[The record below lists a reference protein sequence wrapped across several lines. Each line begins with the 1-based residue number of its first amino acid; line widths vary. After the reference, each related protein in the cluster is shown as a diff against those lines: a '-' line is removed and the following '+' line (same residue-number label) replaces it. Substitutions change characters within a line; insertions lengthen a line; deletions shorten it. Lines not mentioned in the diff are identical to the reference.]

1 MASKQQDSTTSSEED
16 GERALFTRNVEN
28 VEKAKRGLFEQAA
41 RRTRASTSAKPPVT
55 DYVSS
60 SMSSYHDDSDQ
71 DKTVDP
77 CQLSTDSSDRRS
89 RRLEVCELRK
99 KQAGFSSGKSCC
111 FYNNNYIHYGKFVFY
126 KIRYGPSIIIIIIVI
141 VIIIYSGTFYKKN
154 VE

>member
-1 MASKQQDSTTSSEED
+1 MSDLSASSTLLDVTSLLTKMASKKQDSTTSSEED

-28 VEKAKRGLFEQAA
+28 VEKAKRGLFEEQAA
-41 RRTRASTSAKPPVT
+41 RRTRASTSAKPPVR

-89 RRLEVCELRK
+89 RRLEVRELKK
-99 KQAGFSSGKSCC
+99 KQAGFPSGKKEL
-111 FYNNNYIHYGKFVFY
+111 FL
-126 KIRYGPSIIIIIIVI
+126 
-141 VIIIYSGTFYKKN
+141 
-154 VE
+154 

>member
-1 MASKQQDSTTSSEED
+1 MASKRQDSTTSSEED

-28 VEKAKRGLFEQAA
+28 VEKAKRGLFEEQAAEEQAAEEQAA
-41 RRTRASTSAKPPVT
+41 RRTRASTSAKPPVR

-89 RRLEVCELRK
+89 RRLEEHELTK
-99 KQAGFSSGKSCC
+99 EQPGFSSGK
-111 FYNNNYIHYGKFVFY
+111 
-126 KIRYGPSIIIIIIVI
+126 
-141 VIIIYSGTFYKKN
+141 
-154 VE
+154 

>member
-1 MASKQQDSTTSSEED
+1 MASKQQDSTTSSEET
-16 GERALFTRNVEN
+16 EEQALFISVQEN

-89 RRLEVCELRK
+89 RRLEVRELKK
-99 KQAGFSSGKSCC
+99 KQGGFSSGKTC
-111 FYNNNYIHYGKFVFY
+111 FYNTCMAHIF
-126 KIRYGPSIIIIIIVI
+126 SLLLL
-141 VIIIYSGTFYKKN
+141 
-154 VE
+154 

>member
-60 SMSSYHDDSDQ
+60 SLSSYHDDSDQ

-77 CQLSTDSSDRRS
+77 CQLSEDSSDRRS
-89 RRLEVCELRK
+89 QRVEECELCKK

-111 FYNNNYIHYGKFVFY
+111 FYNNNYIHYGKFC
-126 KIRYGPSIIIIIIVI
+126 IL
-141 VIIIYSGTFYKKN
+141 
-154 VE
+154 

>member
-28 VEKAKRGLFEQAA
+28 VEKAKRGLFEEQAA
-41 RRTRASTSAKPPVT
+41 RRTRASTSAKPPVR

-60 SMSSYHDDSDQ
+60 SMSSLNDDSDQ

-89 RRLEVCELRK
+89 RRLEVRELKK
-99 KQAGFSSGKSCC
+99 KQAGFSSGK
-111 FYNNNYIHYGKFVFY
+111 
-126 KIRYGPSIIIIIIVI
+126 
-141 VIIIYSGTFYKKN
+141 
-154 VE
+154 